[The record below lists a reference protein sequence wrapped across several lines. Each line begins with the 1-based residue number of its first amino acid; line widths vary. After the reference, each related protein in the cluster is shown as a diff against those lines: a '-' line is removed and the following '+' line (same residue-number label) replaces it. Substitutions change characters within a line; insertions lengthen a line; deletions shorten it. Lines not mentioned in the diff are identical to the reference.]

1 MLAKK
6 WYIFLFAI
14 ILACTLIWFWYVQF
28 FEPLCAQEKLKR
40 VHIGELEQKKV
51 LIPDLRY
58 RVDLLQKHNDTIRS
72 ELQKQL
78 LHHESVDPYV
88 TLEHVLL
95 NMDEIGLRLVALT
108 PQEFVRKAFYEKC
121 TFGFKALG
129 TYEQIMLLFDHF
141 CEKHTH

>member
-1 MLAKK
+1 M
-6 WYIFLFAI
+6 
-14 ILACTLIWFWYVQF
+14 
-28 FEPLCAQEKLKR
+28 
-40 VHIGELEQKKV
+40 
-51 LIPDLRY
+51 
-58 RVDLLQKHNDTIRS
+58 
-72 ELQKQL
+72 
-78 LHHESVDPYV
+78 DPYV

-141 CEKHTH
+141 CEKHTHSLFKKVSITTQDDKLLLDATIALYMIDRDGL